1 MEKPKKL
8 SIEEKHE
15 LKLAKWFKTLT
26 ADSEFFGFLGIS
38 HKDSFYKIYV
48 RENAKTKKWW
58 LFAADSRI
66 SPIDPTRYQTK
77 LSKENNKDQVQGR
90 LGNLSKHKIH
100 PGKKGLEMIMGR
112 AKQLSP
118 A

>member
-1 MEKPKKL
+1 L

-15 LKLAKWFKTLT
+15 LKLAKWLKTLT
-26 ADSEFFGFLGIS
+26 ADSEFFGLLGVS

-48 RENAKTKKWW
+48 RENMKTKKWW

-66 SPIDPTRYQTK
+66 SHIDPTRYQTK
-77 LSKENNKDQVQGR
+77 LSKETNKDEVSGK
-90 LGNLSKHKIH
+90 LGDLSKYKIH
-100 PGKKGLEMIMGR
+100 SGKKGLEMIFSR